1 GKISQVFINLLT
13 NAIKFNREGGRV
25 GVRVTGGEQGT
36 LNVEIWDTGIG
47 IPPEEQDKIFERFYQ
62 VDSSAHRRAEGT
74 GIGLSIVRD
83 ILALHG
89 CSIRVESRA
98 GDGSRFLFTLPLG
111 RTAPAPRP
119 ASVRF
124 RTGQQE
130 GQGQRR

>member
-1 GKISQVFINLLT
+1 MIAVYLVGIIVFGLWI
-13 NAIKFNREGGRV
+13 GRDQKNTRDYFL
-25 GVRVTGGEQGT
+25 GSK
-36 LNVEIWDTGIG
+36 N
-47 IPPEEQDKIFERFYQ
+47 IPWW
-62 VDSSAHRRAEGT
+62 

-83 ILALHG
+83 ILALHA